1 MVYVRADW
9 LVLEVFSEYSAN
21 HLRAAEETKYPV
33 SNSISDRFL
42 VY

>member
-9 LVLEVFSEYSAN
+9 LVLEVFSKYSAN

-33 SNSISDRFL
+33 NLISDRFL